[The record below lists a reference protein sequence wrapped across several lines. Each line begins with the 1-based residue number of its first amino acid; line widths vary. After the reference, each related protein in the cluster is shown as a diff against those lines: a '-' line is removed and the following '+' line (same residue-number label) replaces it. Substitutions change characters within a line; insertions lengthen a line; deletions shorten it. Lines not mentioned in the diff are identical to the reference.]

1 MQIRLLNCIRLRPFL
16 LLLGTISLISGLVYR
31 FYALDRA
38 GVALSLAITALFFII
53 LWYFGQKFNLG
64 LQGLFLAETDVS
76 RPSAP
81 RFVALAA
88 AYFLF
93 WLAASL
99 VLLRSGTIASIVSP
113 WQAVPLWVLG
123 LYFVGCAILL
133 AYFSKGG
140 RWRPALLSLHY
151 ILSFSV
157 IIFVYRLGYGYD
169 FFIHQ
174 ATLELIDKAG
184 FVLPKAD
191 YYLGQYGLVMVLH
204 RLSQL
209 PVYWLHLLLVPCL
222 SALLLPP
229 VLLRWIEK
237 MELESD
243 HYSLVLMLLAL
254 PYGFLAFTTPQNLG
268 YLFLIV
274 VVALT
279 WKPDRSDLLIAGMLS
294 LAALV
299 TQPIAG
305 LPAVLLTIWRI
316 TQLPGVKNARMLR
329 GALIMAATIGLPLA
343 FAALE
348 KLDLKAMRFAWPDWL
363 PSTLPSL
370 PSQELIG
377 WNALYFFGHNWYW
390 IVLSLVIAGFAWR
403 KQTSSFAQEQ
413 QAATALAAGFLL
425 AHWLTKLLPFGYL
438 IGYERNDYAAR
449 LLFVALILAL
459 PLIIVAFDRLLAG
472 IASAGAGV
480 RLPWFAFLAFCL
492 TASFYLSYPR
502 LDRYANSRGYSVGR
516 YDVEAAEWI
525 DKDAD
530 KPYVVLAN
538 QQVSAAALK
547 RFGFAHYYNGLFYYP
562 VPTASPLYQSY
573 LKMVYEHP
581 DEETAREA
589 AELAG
594 VRTVYFVLNKYW
606 HAFPKVKDEAEFAA
620 DGWHRLGDNEVLIFK
635 YEL

>member
-1 MQIRLLNCIRLRPFL
+1 MQIRLLNHIRFRPFL
-16 LLLGTISLISGLVYR
+16 LLLGTISLVSGLVYR
-31 FYALDRA
+31 FYALNRV
-38 GVALSLAITALFFII
+38 GVALSLAVVALFFII

-64 LQGLFLAETDVS
+64 VRELFLAETDSS
-76 RPSAP
+76 RPPAP
-81 RFVALAA
+81 RFLPLAA

-93 WLAASL
+93 WLAALL
-99 VLLRSGTIASIVSP
+99 VLFRSGTLASIVSP
-113 WQAVPLWVLG
+113 WQAVPLWILG
-123 LYFVGCAILL
+123 LYFVGCAVLV

-140 RWRPALLSLHY
+140 RWRTLLLMLHY
-151 ILSFSV
+151 VLSFSV

-191 YYLGQYGLVMVLH
+191 YYLGQYGLIMVLH
-204 RLSQL
+204 RVSQL
-209 PVYWLHLLLVPCL
+209 PLYWLHLLLVPCL

-229 VLLRWIEK
+229 VLLRWLEK
-237 MELESD
+237 MNLESD
-243 HYSLVLMLLAL
+243 RYSLALMLLAL

-268 YLFLIV
+268 YLFLII

-279 WKPDRSDLLIAGMLS
+279 WKPDRSDLLIASTLS

-316 TQLPGVKNARMLR
+316 SELSGVKGARMLR
-329 GALIMAATIGLPLA
+329 AGLLMASIFGLPLA
-343 FAALE
+343 FAGLE
-348 KLDLKAMRFAWPDWL
+348 KLDLRAMRFAWPDWL
-363 PSTLPSL
+363 PSSLPSL

-377 WNALYFFGHNWYW
+377 WNTLYFFGHNWYW
-390 IVLSLVIAGFAWR
+390 IVLSLVIAGFVWR
-403 KQTSSFAQEQ
+403 RQARSFAQEQ
-413 QAATALAAGFLL
+413 QAATTLAAGFLM

-459 PLIIVAFDRLLAG
+459 PLVVRAFDRLLAG
-472 IASAGAGV
+472 IASAGPSV
-480 RLPWFAFLAFCL
+480 RFSWFAFLALCL
-492 TASFYLSYPR
+492 TAAFYLSYPR
-502 LDRYANSRGYSVGR
+502 LDRYANSRGYSVGK
-516 YDVEAAEWI
+516 YDVAAAEWI
-525 DKDAD
+525 DKDAEA
-530 KPYVVLAN
+530 PYVVLAN

-581 DEETAREA
+581 DKETAREA
-589 AELAG
+589 ARLAG

-606 HAFPKVKDEAEFAA
+606 YAFPKVKDEAEFAA
-620 DGWHRLGDNEVLIFK
+620 DSWHRLGDNEVIIFK